1 MEPSDGD
8 DIPIDHLIA
17 ELRIICNHRIVKS
30 GSDWDP
36 TSYRILQEPIDES
49 IIADLMGGPWTVPE
63 LAEKYGIER
72 NDIDDIL
79 HMLIKHQDL
88 LEIGYFARRVGWDE
102 RPGHSTYVRYTV
114 RPIPF
119 EARIYDLF
127 FGCSLLDWHSN
138 ILSEIDIVPVDTG
151 EFTSVLQNLCDI
163 WQMPLTM
170 VLDSLEERDAL
181 CVQSIFGPL
190 PFSKDCEIYEN
201 IRHSLNEDP
210 ELLKYSYFRL
220 NFQNFIKDYRV
231 LNRRHIELMSIFEIQ
246 RYVIRLH
253 DAISYCSHFDDARIL
268 KKLLTQKR
276 RLFNLL
282 FSKPTQYR

>member
-8 DIPIDHLIA
+8 GISIDHLIA

-49 IIADLMGGPWTVPE
+49 IIADLIGGPWTVPE

-88 LEIGYFARRVGWDE
+88 LEIGYLARRVGWDE
-102 RPGHSTYVRYTV
+102 RPGHNTYVRYTV
-114 RPIPF
+114 RPVPF

-127 FGCSLLDWHSN
+127 FGCSLLDWHSH

-151 EFTSVLQNLCDI
+151 EFTSIIQNLCEI
-163 WQMPLTM
+163 WQMPLTK
-170 VLDSLEERDAL
+170 VLDSLEERDSL
-181 CVQSIFGPL
+181 CIQSIFGPV
-190 PFSKDCEIYEN
+190 PFSKDCKIYEN
-201 IRHSLNEDP
+201 IQHSLDEDP

-220 NFQNFIKDYRV
+220 NFQNFINDYRA
-231 LNRRHIELMSIFEIQ
+231 LNHRHIELMSIFDIQ

-253 DAISYCSHFDDARIL
+253 DAITYCSHYEDARTL

-276 RLFNLL
+276 RLFNLF
-282 FSKPTQYR
+282 FSKPTQHR